1 MNKTQF
7 IELNNSFS
15 PYDFACFIFYKL
27 VWKNLIGVEMN
38 KNNHIQHK
46 TNLFQEHMKCDFCCQ
61 AHLYPWQCRVQYV
74 IKSNAVFFTIRK
86 IKSERF

>member
-27 VWKNLIGVEMN
+27 VWKNLIVL
-38 KNNHIQHK
+38 K
-46 TNLFQEHMKCDFCCQ
+46 
-61 AHLYPWQCRVQYV
+61 
-74 IKSNAVFFTIRK
+74 
-86 IKSERF
+86 